1 MPFSQESMLQSNQD
15 ASESSECD
23 TDNSTSSMP
32 RMSRSQS
39 ERLLAIGKEHVVQE
53 RDLREKYHEIV
64 FSSLEKVMRSSQSN
78 QMKMLRVLL
87 DKETA
92 EVMKKLQDRRRHEM
106 KSLAKIH
113 KDKDEIG
120 RYGSIYLYIMF
131 IVNVRDISHPRLR
144 LDIMVIY
151 RQFFIIFKHQ

>member
-1 MPFSQESMLQSNQD
+1 VITFARHTLCIYKTKKFYCINFVFPSQESILQSNQD

-39 ERLLAIGKEHVVQE
+39 ERLLAISKDHVIQE

-64 FSSLEKVMRSSQSN
+64 FSSLEKVMRLSQSN

-120 RYGSIYLYIMF
+120 RYDGIKKQKKLNYP
-131 IVNVRDISHPRLR
+131 V
-144 LDIMVIY
+144 
-151 RQFFIIFKHQ
+151 

>member
-1 MPFSQESMLQSNQD
+1 MPLSQESMLQSNQD

-39 ERLLAIGKEHVVQE
+39 ERLLAIGKEHVIQE

-120 RYGSIYLYIMF
+120 RYGSIPIYYI
-131 IVNVRDISHPRLR
+131 IY
-144 LDIMVIY
+144 IY
-151 RQFFIIFKHQ
+151 RECIHEIRAIYPRIRHGPNI

>member
-1 MPFSQESMLQSNQD
+1 MAIFQVVKSTVFLFTTLLLLSHRQESILQSHQD

-23 TDNSTSSMP
+23 TDNSTSSIP

-39 ERLLAIGKEHVVQE
+39 ERLLAMGKEHVVQE
-53 RDLREKYHEIV
+53 RELQEKYHEIV
-64 FSSLEKVMRSSQSN
+64 FSSLERVMRSSQSN

-92 EVMKKLQDRRRHEM
+92 DVMKKLQDRRRHDM
-106 KSLAKIH
+106 KSLAKVH

-120 RYGSIYLYIMF
+120 R
-131 IVNVRDISHPRLR
+131 
-144 LDIMVIY
+144 
-151 RQFFIIFKHQ
+151 

>member
-1 MPFSQESMLQSNQD
+1 MYIYSQDSIMQSHQE

-39 ERLLAIGKEHVVQE
+39 ERLLAMSKEHVIQE
-53 RDLREKYHEIV
+53 RELYEKYHEIV
-64 FSSLEKVMRSSQSN
+64 FSLLEKTMRSSQSN

-92 EVMKKLQDRRRHEM
+92 DVMKKLQDRRRHEM

-120 RYGSIYLYIMF
+120 RYD
-131 IVNVRDISHPRLR
+131 IV
-144 LDIMVIY
+144 
-151 RQFFIIFKHQ
+151 

>member
-1 MPFSQESMLQSNQD
+1 MQSHQD

-39 ERLLAIGKEHVVQE
+39 DRLLAIGKEHIIQE
-53 RDLREKYHEIV
+53 RELHEKYHEIV

-92 EVMKKLQDRRRHEM
+92 EVMKKLQDHRRHEM

-120 RYGSIYLYIMF
+120 RYNMRSIKL
-131 IVNVRDISHPRLR
+131 
-144 LDIMVIY
+144 
-151 RQFFIIFKHQ
+151 

>member
-1 MPFSQESMLQSNQD
+1 MSLSQESILQSNQD

-39 ERLLAIGKEHVVQE
+39 ERLLAIGKEHVIQE
-53 RDLREKYHEIV
+53 RDLRERYHEIV
-64 FSSLEKVMRSSQSN
+64 FSLLEKVMRSSQSN

-120 RYGSIYLYIMF
+120 RYVIIVINTSVSLNFHSEIFVISSYLYKSNTIDHF
-131 IVNVRDISHPRLR
+131 
-144 LDIMVIY
+144 
-151 RQFFIIFKHQ
+151 QT

>member
-1 MPFSQESMLQSNQD
+1 MSLSQESILQSNQD

-39 ERLLAIGKEHVVQE
+39 ERLLAIGKEHVIQE

-120 RYGSIYLYIMF
+120 RYVI
-131 IVNVRDISHPRLR
+131 IVINMNIPLNFHPDIF
-144 LDIMVIY
+144 VIFSRFY
-151 RQFFIIFKHQ
+151 EQYY